1 MNLSYVTGE
10 NFKQGLQ
17 LSLKTRLLHWVLAA
31 LAILIF
37 SFLVMIGPMERKA
50 KTAREEILALREK
63 VEKIL
68 LIGQGNPDMELV
80 LTRLNDEHD
89 LLKSKVLKKNEQ
101 AKVISLLSQTI
112 EDLNMQIL
120 NIAPQQPEKEKNK
133 VAVEEETPVEG
144 VVIRPALFHLELVSR
159 YKTLAVFFERLKHAP
174 LLFTIE
180 EFSAEIDPKIA
191 PYLHVDMVI
200 AAYEEW
206 TV

>member
-1 MNLSYVTGE
+1 MKLSY
-10 NFKQGLQ
+10 
-17 LSLKTRLLHWVLAA
+17 LSSKNVKEGFRVSIRTRLLHWALAA
-31 LAILIF
+31 LAILVF
-37 SFLVMIGPMERKA
+37 PFFFVIGPMEKKA
-50 KTAREEILALREK
+50 QEARDQTGDLREK
-63 VEKIL
+63 VEKVL

-89 LLKSKVLKKNEQ
+89 LLKSKVLRKNEQ

-120 NIAPQQPEKEKNK
+120 NIAPQQPEKDKNK
-133 VAVEEETPVEG
+133 PEEETTPTEG
-144 VVIRPALFHLELVSR
+144 VVIRPALFRLELVSR

-180 EFSAEIDPKIA
+180 EFSADVDPKIA

-206 TV
+206 TI